1 MAEWPAE
8 GERKSKEG
16 IYERRLRK
24 LQILFEQ
31 QAKTLEEE
39 RTWRKAAVEKLDQ
52 TVAEK
57 QSLELKYERK
67 NASKDRIE
75 ADKERIEAERK
86 ADKERF
92 EAERK
97 ADEEWI
103 EAARKE
109 DKERFKADKE
119 RFEAYRERIEAA
131 RKADRERF
139 DAERKQSAKSLDLV
153 RKEKIT
159 FKHRLELLELDRFI
173 NKPSIAKTVLSDAV
187 KAAVSE
193 LWTLS
198 WRPEKPSEA
207 IVFDSTRLAIS
218 IFARAARI

>member
-67 NASKDRIE
+67 KASKDRIE
-75 ADKERIEAERK
+75 ADKERI
-86 ADKERF
+86 

-159 FKHRLELLELDRFI
+159 FKHRLELLELDRYI

-193 LWTLS
+193 LWTFS

>member
-67 NASKDRIE
+67 KASTDRIE

-86 ADKERF
+86 ADKE
-92 EAERK
+92 
-97 ADEEWI
+97 W
-103 EAARKE
+103 
-109 DKERFKADKE
+109 
-119 RFEAYRERIEAA
+119 IEAA

-153 RKEKIT
+153 RKEKII
-159 FKHRLELLELDRFI
+159 FKHRLERLELDRFI

-193 LWTLS
+193 LWTFS